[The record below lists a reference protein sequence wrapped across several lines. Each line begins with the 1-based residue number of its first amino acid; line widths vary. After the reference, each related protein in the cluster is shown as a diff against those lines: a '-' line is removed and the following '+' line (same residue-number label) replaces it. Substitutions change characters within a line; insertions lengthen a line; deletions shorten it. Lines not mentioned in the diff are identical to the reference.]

1 MATPVSLCVCVY
13 VCVCEWER
21 ERKRELVDIHP
32 TSDRHLLQ
40 LQTTDYRLHT
50 LPYLTLHIRHPL
62 RQTGHQSRH
71 CSLQQLSEANKNLP
85 TLLHCPRLI
94 ARA

>member
-13 VCVCEWER
+13 VCVCER
-21 ERKRELVDIHP
+21 ERQSRSIYIP
-32 TSDRHLLQ
+32 PPIGICYNYR
-40 LQTTDYRLHT
+40 LQTTDYI
-50 LPYLTLHIRHPL
+50 PYLTLHIRHPV
-62 RQTGHQSRH
+62 RQTGRQSRH

-85 TLLHCPRLI
+85 TLLYCPRLI